1 MDWTDRHCRF
11 FHRLLAPS
19 ARLYTEMV
27 TTGAV
32 IHGDRGYLLGFDRSE
47 KPLALQL
54 GGSDPEALAQAAAIG
69 EGYGYDEINLNV
81 GCPSDRVQQGRF
93 GVCLMREPGLVRD
106 CLTAMAESVSVPV
119 TIKTRIGVDEHDSE
133 AFFLDF
139 VDQVTE
145 GSGVDTVI
153 IHARKAWLKGLSPKE
168 NREVPDLNYERV
180 YALAKHRPELKV
192 VINGGLVSVED
203 CRPHTTQLS
212 GVMLGRAAYQTPW
225 VLAEMT
231 AALGGAAPAT
241 RGEVVQQM
249 LAYLDSHLLHGG
261 KFSQVARHM
270 LGLYR
275 GCPGGRRWR
284 QVLSQG
290 MHKPDASVALMIDAC
305 PDRLVS

>member
-11 FHRLLAPS
+11 FHRLLAPR

-32 IHGDRGYLLGFDRSE
+32 LHGDRDYLLGFDPFE
-47 KPLALQL
+47 KPVALQL
-54 GGSDPEALAQAAAIG
+54 GGSDPEALARAAAIG
-69 EGYGYDEINLNV
+69 ESFGYDEINLNV

-93 GVCLMREPGLVRD
+93 GVCLMREPLLVSD
-106 CLTAMAESVSVPV
+106 CLTAMSEAISVPV
-119 TIKTRIGVDEHDSE
+119 TLKTRIGVDEHDSE
-133 AFFLDF
+133 AFFIDF
-139 VDQVTE
+139 IDQVTE
-145 GSGVDTVI
+145 GSGVNTVI

-168 NREVPDLNYERV
+168 NREVPELNYERV
-180 YALAKHRPELKV
+180 YALVRHRPDLQV

-203 CRPHTTQLS
+203 CLAHAGTLS

-225 VLAEMT
+225 VLAELS
-231 AALGGAAPAT
+231 AALGGPAPAS
-241 RGEVVQQM
+241 RREVVQQM
-249 LAYLDSHLLHGG
+249 MGYLDTHLSRGG

-290 MHKPDASVALMIDAC
+290 MHKPGASLALMIDAC
-305 PDRLVS
+305 PEGLSP